1 MAVDM
6 RKWSFFL
13 FYVIVVAVVVDA
25 VVFYYLS
32 ASIVEFVVV
41 YVFSVGVGH
50 VVGVGGVVNGC

>member
-13 FYVIVVAVVVDA
+13 YVIVVAVVFD
-25 VVFYYLS
+25 YLT

-41 YVFSVGVGH
+41 YVLVLVWVMLVGLVLVL
-50 VVGVGGVVNGC
+50 VVL

>member
-6 RKWSFFL
+6 RKWPFFF
-13 FYVIVVAVVVDA
+13 FYVIVVAVVVFD
-25 VVFYYLS
+25 YLS

-50 VVGVGGVVNGC
+50 VGGVGGIVNGC

>member
-13 FYVIVVAVVVDA
+13 YVIVVAVVA
-25 VVFYYLS
+25 VVFDYLT